1 MLNKKAQI
9 SETMTWVVA
18 TIIIILILTAFV
30 YSSGLFGK
38 AKEVTIDKI
47 SKISKKN
54 LIASASTLIPK
65 EQTSGYEE
73 ELAKW
78 SYSDDKSIFAYNL
91 LKNKESKLYL
101 YKLLKEKQFSEETIN
116 NKINSLN

>member
-54 LIASASTLIPK
+54 LIASASALIPEEK
-65 EQTSGYEE
+65 TSGYEE

-91 LKNKESKLYL
+91 LKNEESKLYL